1 MFGEWCIVHAL
12 DTEATKLL
20 CEESRLQNQVEG
32 DRLNDSEMSS
42 MLNVR
47 IALVYCYIV
56 CKTIMKHK
64 NIRIIV

>member
-1 MFGEWCIVHAL
+1 MFSEWYMVHAL
-12 DTEATKLL
+12 DTEATQLL

-47 IALVYCYIV
+47 VALYCYIL
-56 CKTIMKHK
+56 CKTVMKHK
-64 NIRIIV
+64 NVRIIV